1 MLIPPPSNLCYPARQ
16 PSAHLQRTSDASP
29 MHLQCIYIFSKEKI
43 ALSASVISVAD
54 VNADGS
60 ITAQDASLILQKVA
74 GKVDW

>member
-1 MLIPPPSNLCYPARQ
+1 
-16 PSAHLQRTSDASP
+16 

-60 ITAQDASLILQKVA
+60 ITAQDASLILQYVA